1 MSFFHVNVKSLPKH
15 YDELD
20 LYLNSLDMKF
30 SFLAFTETWLN
41 EANNDLYGWPGYNC
55 INKYRK
61 GRKGGGVSLAIQNK
75 ISYKARNDLEHFD
88 SEMES
93 LFIEIDSSVFSTTND
108 IVIGVIYR
116 MPDSSVEVFN
126 ERINDIMNTIQRE
139 NKTCYLLGD
148 LNIDFLKCDGH
159 KPTSD
164 FLDTIYSHNLFPLIT
179 KPTRV
184 TNHSATLIDHILT
197 NNFGAF
203 SSHFQ
208 GILCS
213 SFSDHYAVFHVTS
226 SCSENDCSDKC
237 TIRRDMKPINV
248 QKFVNEIQTLDWCN
262 VSTETDA
269 QLAYSKFHT
278 ILSEK
283 YNRCFPLRKT
293 KTIYHDRKPW
303 LTVGLRESIKIKNKL
318 YVGTKRGQNKE
329 EKHLFY
335 KQYRNKLNHLLRS
348 EERKYYQDMLKE
360 HRSNIKR
367 CWQIIKLIINKNKN
381 ISVNK
386 RFKHN
391 GKIVEDGKE
400 IADIFNNFFVNVG
413 STLAKAIPQVSKSPI
428 EYIKENLEN
437 CFYIRPV
444 TEIEIVDIIS
454 DFKDS
459 AAGWDELKPSLI
471 KGIKQFIKVPLRHIC
486 NLSFSAGVF
495 PWELKIANVVPIFKS
510 GDDMLFSNYRP
521 VSVLPVFSKV
531 IERLMYNRLLDS
543 LMTMICYMNISLGS
557 KREILLIWL

>member
-1 MSFFHVNVKSLPKH
+1 
-15 YDELD
+15 
-20 LYLNSLDMKF
+20 MKF

-61 GRKGGGVSLAIQNK
+61 GRKGGGGGERSLAIQNK

-93 LFIEIDSSVFSTTND
+93 LFIEIDSSVVSTTND

-116 MPDSSVEVFN
+116 MPDSSVVVFN

-164 FLDTIYSHNLFPLIT
+164 FLDTIYSHKLFPLIT

-184 TNHSATLIDHILT
+184 TNHSAILIDHILT
-197 NNFGAF
+197 NDFGAF

-226 SCSENDCSDKC
+226 SCSANDCSDKC
-237 TIRRDMKPINV
+237 TLRRDMKPVNV
-248 QKFVNEIQTLDWCN
+248 QKFVNKIQTLDRCN

-293 KTIYHDRKPW
+293 KTIYHVRKPW
-303 LTVGLRESIKIKNKL
+303 LTVGLRELIKIKNKL
-318 YVGTKRGQNKE
+318 YVGTKRGQNKY
-329 EKHLFY
+329 EKHLFH

-348 EERKYYQDMLKE
+348 AERKYYQDILKE
-360 HRSNIKR
+360 HRSNVKR

-381 ISVNK
+381 VSVNK

-400 IADIFNNFFVNVG
+400 IADRFNNFFVNVG

-428 EYIKENLEN
+428 EYLKKIW
-437 CFYIRPV
+437 R
-444 TEIEIVDIIS
+444 TASIS
-454 DFKDS
+454 DQLQK
-459 AAGWDELKPSLI
+459 
-471 KGIKQFIKVPLRHIC
+471 
-486 NLSFSAGVF
+486 
-495 PWELKIANVVPIFKS
+495 
-510 GDDMLFSNYRP
+510 
-521 VSVLPVFSKV
+521 
-531 IERLMYNRLLDS
+531 
-543 LMTMICYMNISLGS
+543 
-557 KREILLIWL
+557 